1 MITFLALSI
10 VALKL
15 IFDPLR
21 SESFKVIKLS
31 TFESVSRVSLVFL
44 IASLKV
50 SVILEAIAILSAESI
65 GSKIMIGG
73 LISAAVK
80 IIELAVITLSELS
93 STIGPMAT

>member
-1 MITFLALSI
+1 MVITFLALSI

-31 TFESVSRVSLVFL
+31 TFESVSSESSIFL

-50 SVILEAIAILSAESI
+50 SVILEVIATLFD
-65 GSKIMIGG
+65 
-73 LISAAVK
+73 
-80 IIELAVITLSELS
+80 ELA
-93 STIGPMAT
+93 G

>member
-1 MITFLALSI
+1 MVITFLALSI

-31 TFESVSRVSLVFL
+31 TFESASRVSLVFL

-50 SVILEAIAILSAESI
+50 SIILEVIATLSAESI
-65 GSKIMIGG
+65 GSKIVVGG

-80 IIELAVITLSELS
+80 VIELAAVSYTHLTLP
-93 STIGPMAT
+93 TILLV

>member
-31 TFESVSRVSLVFL
+31 TFESVSRVSSVFL
-44 IASLKV
+44 IASFKV
-50 SVILEAIAILSAESI
+50 SVIFEVIATLFDELA
-65 GSKIMIGG
+65 GSKIIVGAST
-73 LISAAVK
+73 SALVK
-80 IIELAVITLSELS
+80 LNVVASVM
-93 STIGPMAT
+93 PA